1 MATALFINRTD
12 LVRNSIIDGNVD
24 TDKFIQ
30 FIKIAQQI
38 HIQNYLGTELYN
50 KIGTL
55 ITSGDI
61 DEAEYAD
68 YKTLL
73 NDYIQPM
80 LIWWSQVDYIPFAS
94 YQIRNGG
101 IYKHSSETS
110 ESVGKDE
117 VDFLVNKAREE
128 GKIAF
133 RTAGSH
139 SPIDVCVIDT
149 KNLTIKLIQCKTGKK
164 LTQHS
169 LKPLRNALSKH
180 DGVYIVH
187 WKVAIK

>member
-30 FIKIAQQI
+30 FIKLAQQI

-50 KIGTL
+50 KISTL

-61 DEAEYAD
+61 DEVANAD

-110 ESVGKDE
+110 EAVGKDE
-117 VDFLVNKAREE
+117 VDFLVNKARE
-128 GKIAF
+128 KADF
-133 RTAGSH
+133 YTRRF
-139 SPIDVCVIDT
+139 IDFI
-149 KNLTIKLIQCKTGKK
+149 
-164 LTQHS
+164 S
-169 LKPLRNALSKH
+169 FRNATYPEYTANSNEDMNPSQDATFNGWVL
-180 DGVYIVH
+180 
-187 WKVAIK
+187 

>member
-30 FIKIAQQI
+30 FIKLAQQI

-50 KIGTL
+50 KISTL

-117 VDFLVNKAREE
+117 VDFLVNKARE
-128 GKIAF
+128 KADF
-133 RTAGSH
+133 YTRRF
-139 SPIDVCVIDT
+139 IDYI
-149 KNLTIKLIQCKTGKK
+149 
-164 LTQHS
+164 S
-169 LKPLRNALSKH
+169 FRNATYPEYTANTNEDMNPSQDATFNGWVL
-180 DGVYIVH
+180 
-187 WKVAIK
+187 

>member
-30 FIKIAQQI
+30 FIKLAQQI

-50 KIGTL
+50 KISTL

-61 DEAEYAD
+61 DEVEYAD

-117 VDFLVNKAREE
+117 VDFLVNKARE
-128 GKIAF
+128 KADF
-133 RTAGSH
+133 YTRRF
-139 SPIDVCVIDT
+139 IDYI
-149 KNLTIKLIQCKTGKK
+149 
-164 LTQHS
+164 S
-169 LKPLRNALSKH
+169 FRNATYPEYTANTNEDMNPSQDATFNGWVL
-180 DGVYIVH
+180 
-187 WKVAIK
+187 

>member
-30 FIKIAQQI
+30 FVKIAQQI

-50 KIGTL
+50 KISTL

-110 ESVGKDE
+110 EAVGKDE
-117 VDFLVNKAREE
+117 VDFLVNKARE
-128 GKIAF
+128 KADF
-133 RTAGSH
+133 YTRRF
-139 SPIDVCVIDT
+139 IDYI
-149 KNLTIKLIQCKTGKK
+149 
-164 LTQHS
+164 S
-169 LKPLRNALSKH
+169 FRNATYPEYTANTNEDMNPSQDATFNGWVL
-180 DGVYIVH
+180 
-187 WKVAIK
+187 

>member
-30 FIKIAQQI
+30 FIKLAQEI

-50 KIGTL
+50 KISTL

-117 VDFLVNKAREE
+117 VDFLVNKARE
-128 GKIAF
+128 KADF
-133 RTAGSH
+133 YTRRF
-139 SPIDVCVIDT
+139 IDYI
-149 KNLTIKLIQCKTGKK
+149 
-164 LTQHS
+164 S
-169 LKPLRNALSKH
+169 FRNATYPEYTANSNEDMNPSQDATFNGWVL
-180 DGVYIVH
+180 
-187 WKVAIK
+187 

>member
-30 FIKIAQQI
+30 FVKIAQQI

-110 ESVGKDE
+110 EAVGKDE
-117 VDFLVNKAREE
+117 VDFLVNKARE
-128 GKIAF
+128 KADF
-133 RTAGSH
+133 YTRRF
-139 SPIDVCVIDT
+139 IDYI
-149 KNLTIKLIQCKTGKK
+149 
-164 LTQHS
+164 S
-169 LKPLRNALSKH
+169 FRNATYPEYTANTNEDMNPSQDATFNGWVL
-180 DGVYIVH
+180 
-187 WKVAIK
+187 

>member
-30 FIKIAQQI
+30 FVKIAQEI

-50 KIGTL
+50 KISTL

-61 DEAEYAD
+61 DEVANAD

-110 ESVGKDE
+110 EAVGKDE
-117 VDFLVNKAREE
+117 VDFLVNKARE
-128 GKIAF
+128 KADF
-133 RTAGSH
+133 YTRRF
-139 SPIDVCVIDT
+139 IDFI
-149 KNLTIKLIQCKTGKK
+149 
-164 LTQHS
+164 S
-169 LKPLRNALSKH
+169 FRNATYPEYTANSNEDMNPSQDATFNGWVL
-180 DGVYIVH
+180 
-187 WKVAIK
+187 

>member
-30 FIKIAQQI
+30 FIKLAQQI

-50 KIGTL
+50 KISTL

-94 YQIRNGG
+94 YQIR
-101 IYKHSSETS
+101 
-110 ESVGKDE
+110 
-117 VDFLVNKAREE
+117 
-128 GKIAF
+128 
-133 RTAGSH
+133 
-139 SPIDVCVIDT
+139 
-149 KNLTIKLIQCKTGKK
+149 KK
-164 LTQHS
+164 LTFI
-169 LKPLRNALSKH
+169 LGDLL
-180 DGVYIVH
+180 I
-187 WKVAIK
+187 I

>member
-61 DEAEYAD
+61 DEVAYAD

-101 IYKHSSETS
+101 IYKHSSETA
-110 ESVGKDE
+110 ESVSKE
-117 VDFLVNKAREE
+117 EIDFLVNKAREKAE
-128 GKIAF
+128 FYTRRFIDYISF
-133 RTAGSH
+133 RNSTY
-139 SPIDVCVIDT
+139 PEY
-149 KNLTIKLIQCKTGKK
+149 
-164 LTQHS
+164 TQNS
-169 LKPLRNALSKH
+169 NEDMNPSQDATFNGWVL
-180 DGVYIVH
+180 
-187 WKVAIK
+187 

>member
-50 KIGTL
+50 KISTL

-61 DEAEYAD
+61 DESEYAD

-110 ESVGKDE
+110 EAVGKDE
-117 VDFLVNKAREE
+117 VDFLVNKARE
-128 GKIAF
+128 KADF
-133 RTAGSH
+133 YTRRF
-139 SPIDVCVIDT
+139 IDYI
-149 KNLTIKLIQCKTGKK
+149 
-164 LTQHS
+164 S
-169 LKPLRNALSKH
+169 FRNATYPEYTANTNEDMNPSQDATFNGWVL
-180 DGVYIVH
+180 
-187 WKVAIK
+187 

>member
-30 FIKIAQQI
+30 FIKLAQQI

-117 VDFLVNKAREE
+117 VDFLVNKARE
-128 GKIAF
+128 KADF
-133 RTAGSH
+133 YTRRF
-139 SPIDVCVIDT
+139 IDYI
-149 KNLTIKLIQCKTGKK
+149 
-164 LTQHS
+164 S
-169 LKPLRNALSKH
+169 FRNATYPEYTANTNEDMNPSQDATFNGWVL
-180 DGVYIVH
+180 
-187 WKVAIK
+187 

>member
-30 FIKIAQQI
+30 FVKIAQQI

-117 VDFLVNKAREE
+117 VDFLVNKARE
-128 GKIAF
+128 KADF
-133 RTAGSH
+133 YTRRF
-139 SPIDVCVIDT
+139 IDYI
-149 KNLTIKLIQCKTGKK
+149 
-164 LTQHS
+164 S
-169 LKPLRNALSKH
+169 FRNATYPEYTANTNEDMNPSQDATFNGWVL
-180 DGVYIVH
+180 
-187 WKVAIK
+187 

>member
-50 KIGTL
+50 KISTL

-61 DEAEYAD
+61 DETDYAD

-117 VDFLVNKAREE
+117 VDFLVNKARE
-128 GKIAF
+128 KADF
-133 RTAGSH
+133 YTRRF
-139 SPIDVCVIDT
+139 IDYI
-149 KNLTIKLIQCKTGKK
+149 
-164 LTQHS
+164 S
-169 LKPLRNALSKH
+169 FRNATYPEYTANTNEDMNPSQDATFNGWVL
-180 DGVYIVH
+180 
-187 WKVAIK
+187 

>member
-30 FIKIAQQI
+30 FIKLAQQI

-50 KIGTL
+50 KISTL

-61 DEAEYAD
+61 DESEYAD

-117 VDFLVNKAREE
+117 VDFLVNKARE
-128 GKIAF
+128 KADF
-133 RTAGSH
+133 YTRRF
-139 SPIDVCVIDT
+139 IDYI
-149 KNLTIKLIQCKTGKK
+149 
-164 LTQHS
+164 S
-169 LKPLRNALSKH
+169 FRNATYPEYTANTNEDMNPSQDATFNGWVL
-180 DGVYIVH
+180 
-187 WKVAIK
+187 

>member
-30 FIKIAQQI
+30 FIKLAQQI

-50 KIGTL
+50 KISTL

-117 VDFLVNKAREE
+117 VDFLVNKARE
-128 GKIAF
+128 KADF
-133 RTAGSH
+133 YTRRF
-139 SPIDVCVIDT
+139 IDYI
-149 KNLTIKLIQCKTGKK
+149 
-164 LTQHS
+164 S
-169 LKPLRNALSKH
+169 FRNATYPEYTANSNEDMNPSQDATFNGWVL
-180 DGVYIVH
+180 
-187 WKVAIK
+187 

>member
-30 FIKIAQQI
+30 FIKLAQQI

-50 KIGTL
+50 KISTL

-61 DEAEYAD
+61 DESEYAD

-110 ESVGKDE
+110 EAVGKDE
-117 VDFLVNKAREE
+117 VDFLVNKARE
-128 GKIAF
+128 KADF
-133 RTAGSH
+133 YTRRF
-139 SPIDVCVIDT
+139 IDYI
-149 KNLTIKLIQCKTGKK
+149 
-164 LTQHS
+164 S
-169 LKPLRNALSKH
+169 FRNATYPEYTANTNEDMNPSQDATFNGWVL
-180 DGVYIVH
+180 
-187 WKVAIK
+187 

>member
-50 KIGTL
+50 KISTL

-61 DEAEYAD
+61 DESEYAD

-110 ESVGKDE
+110 EAVGKDE
-117 VDFLVNKAREE
+117 VDFL
-128 GKIAF
+128 G
-133 RTAGSH
+133 
-139 SPIDVCVIDT
+139 D
-149 KNLTIKLIQCKTGKK
+149 LLI
-164 LTQHS
+164 
-169 LKPLRNALSKH
+169 
-180 DGVYIVH
+180 I
-187 WKVAIK
+187 